1 MVALFCRVHK
11 AFRAPYKQIKYT
23 YLALQKE
30 KDKPGKKEAG
40 TTSTFLIW
48 YPVVIGFLVHI
59 LSGPKGVNG
68 WPNVWQAS

>member
-1 MVALFCRVHK
+1 MVALLCRVHK

-48 YPVVIGFLVHI
+48 
-59 LSGPKGVNG
+59 
-68 WPNVWQAS
+68 